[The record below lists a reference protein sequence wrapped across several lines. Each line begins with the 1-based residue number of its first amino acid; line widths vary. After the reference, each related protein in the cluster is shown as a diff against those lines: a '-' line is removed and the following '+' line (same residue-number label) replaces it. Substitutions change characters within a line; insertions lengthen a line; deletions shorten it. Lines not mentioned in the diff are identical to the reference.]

1 MTSSVDKVNWDNLLK
16 EEADIDCWMNEIANV
31 IIEAKDTYVPKRKL
45 NTANNNKRKFHAP
58 ITLLDKVRL
67 KRTAFKK
74 YKKYPT
80 LQNYNEYAR
89 ARNQVKWEVRKAKKK
104 IKKEVLLKV

>member
-1 MTSSVDKVNWDNLLK
+1 MD
-16 EEADIDCWMNEIANV
+16 EIANV
-31 IIEAKDTYVPKRKL
+31 IIEAKNTYVPKRKL
-45 NTANNNKRKFHAP
+45 SSSKNKRKFHAP

-89 ARNQVKWEVRKAKKK
+89 ARNQVKWEVRKAKKSKERSIAQSMKKKPK
-104 IKKEVLLKV
+104 IIF